1 MPRKIDIGLP
11 LYLMT
16 GFAGAAAL
24 CVAAASRDVTGNQ
37 NPDEGD
43 PTPPVVIFS
52 TLLPDIPGKRLVVVD
67 LKFASKSSKE
77 TSAHR
82 HPGSVYVYM
91 TQGTARLGIEGQPV
105 QQVRKGESFF
115 EPAGALHTVAE
126 SASTTEPASGIAVMI
141 VPDGAPLVL

>member
-77 TSAHR
+77 TSAH
-82 HPGSVYVYM
+82 
-91 TQGTARLGIEGQPV
+91 
-105 QQVRKGESFF
+105 
-115 EPAGALHTVAE
+115 
-126 SASTTEPASGIAVMI
+126 
-141 VPDGAPLVL
+141 